1 MKKWTIL
8 QVNFKS
14 FLYIKWQLKILY
26 EFNPFDIFELI
37 IIDNSCDNEEFSN
50 LSKLVEPYK
59 LKYGNILLLKY
70 TPSNKTSSG
79 QHGEAIEFSKKYIN
93 SKFLLIHDPDF
104 FWLRK
109 NYLSYLEKLLVSNFV
124 VGAPYPKKVNIGQEY
139 FPSAFGCAYHTNL
152 VKNISFLPY
161 IDNDYE
167 KSWNEYY
174 ALNYDKK
181 NYDFYYDV
189 GWLVRKELSDILDD
203 NFISFSQLNIKNN
216 LGELLELKEN
226 YSFETNTRIYYHN
239 NKVIASHLFRGSHTG
254 KVIKNKDPNLKLSK
268 NINNSRDLI
277 GEFMFNQ
284 IKNDNEYL
292 NNIAIYLENISKI
305 NFTKIL
311 LNKNLILLLIKM
323 IFYSKIKKIKRT
335 KFLNFLIPIKTKKI
349 IIILEKI
356 KLLIQKEIYD

>member
-1 MKKWTIL
+1 MKKWTIV

-14 FLYIKWQLKILY
+14 FVYIKWQLKILY
-26 EFNPFDIFELI
+26 EFNQSDTFDLI
-37 IIDNSCDNEEFSN
+37 IIDNSDDDVEFNN

-70 TPSNKTSSG
+70 KPSNKTSSG
-79 QHGEAIEFSKKYIN
+79 QHGEAIEFSKKYVN

-109 NYLSYLEKLLVSNFV
+109 NYLSYLETLLLSNV
-124 VGAPYPKKVNIGQEY
+124 AVGAPYPRKVNIGQEY
-139 FPSAFGCAYHTNL
+139 FPSAFGCAYPTKL

-161 IDNDYE
+161 IDNNYE

-189 GWLVRKELSDILDD
+189 GWLVRKELSDTFDN
-203 NFISFSQLNIKNN
+203 NFISFSQVNIKNK
-216 LGELLELKEN
+216 LGELLKLKEN
-226 YSFETNTRIYYHN
+226 YSYETNTRVYYHN

-254 KVIKNKDPNLKLSK
+254 EVLKNQDPNLKLSK
-268 NINNSRDLI
+268 KINNSRDLI

-292 NNIAIYLENISKI
+292 NNINIDLENNMRS
-305 NFTKIL
+305 NFNKIL
-311 LNKNLILLLIKM
+311 FNKNLILLLIQL
-323 IFYSKIKKIKRT
+323 IFYSRIKKIKKIK
-335 KFLNFLIPIKTKKI
+335 FCNFLIPIRTKKLTINIEKTKF
-349 IIILEKI
+349 
-356 KLLIQKEIYD
+356 LIQKEIYD